1 MRLHRPVLAALA
13 LGTILPVTAASAATG
28 VVAAGSAVST
38 ATIATIAVGDLV
50 AGETVVP
57 GHAISVATLTATAQT
72 LTSAAPAVSF
82 VPVTVDGVQ
91 SGAVT
96 VTPANSPTTVGG
108 VTTAALPGNVLSATS
123 PVATL
128 TAAKPASGPTSAL
141 SASLGT
147 IKVLGLPIAMNGS
160 LKVGSATDVSHA
172 NAGKTLSVKNVSFPS
187 IGALLAALGID
198 VTKLPVATLTALV
211 EELPLIIGATTLAA
225 FDAASAAVTAAD
237 DAYTGA
243 QGDAADAAA
252 DLATKTTAFDSEL
265 SGADLT
271 GIVFTGSGVTD
282 PGPLGHLDHT
292 DWDTLGADGNTVGQ
306 AVQDAI
312 LLLNDTTFGAA
323 AAAYEAAKIVLAD
336 AQAQLGPLFSTLSG
350 AIATLAGIVSDV
362 LDGTPLLSI
371 GAIEVGTTAAVG
383 STKAAKV
390 TGYVSGL
397 KVMGLDVLG
406 VLTGN
411 TKLDVAKL
419 AGTTASQVNSLV
431 NALTTT
437 LSEILSSATGAT
449 GLIVPAPLVQVL
461 TKSTHTGTDGAFGTA
476 DVTLNALSVSMG
488 TVEVPRVYALGQQVS
503 IISLTPKAVLP
514 AIRTAPFSV
523 KLGTITEAARYR
535 AASTPTTPGNGNEL
549 PATGSP
555 YGLAIVAVVGA
566 GLAIGTRRHLRAVRA

>member
-13 LGTILPVTAASAATG
+13 LGTILPVTAASAASG

-38 ATIATIAVGDLV
+38 ATLATIAVGDLV

-82 VPVTVDGVQ
+82 VPVTVDGVK

-128 TAAKPASGPTSAL
+128 TAAGPAAGPTSAL
-141 SASLGT
+141 TASLGT

-172 NAGKTLSVKNVSFPS
+172 NAGKTLSIKNVSFPS

-211 EELPLIIGATTLAA
+211 EELPLAIGSATLAA
-225 FDAASAAVTAAD
+225 FDAASGAVSDAD

-243 QGDAADAAA
+243 QGDVADAAA
-252 DLATKTTAFDSEL
+252 DLATKTTAFDTAL
-265 SGADLT
+265 GGADLT
-271 GIVFTGSGVTD
+271 GIVFTGSGVTG
-282 PGPLGHLDHT
+282 GPLDHS
-292 DWDTLGADGNTVGQ
+292 DWDTLGETGAGQ
-306 AVQDAI
+306 AVQTAI
-312 LLLNDTTFGAA
+312 LALITNSTLGASA
-323 AAAYEAAKIVLAD
+323 TAYENAKTALAD
-336 AQAQLGPLFSTLSG
+336 AQALLGPLFTTLSG

-362 LDGTPLLSI
+362 LDGTPLVSI

-383 STKAAKV
+383 STKTAKV

-406 VLTGN
+406 TLTGN

-419 AGTTASQVNSLV
+419 VGTTASQVNSLV

-503 IISLTPKAVLP
+503 LTALTPNAVLP

-523 KLGTITEAARYR
+523 KVGTITEAARYR
-535 AASTPTTPGNGNEL
+535 AATTPTTPGNGNEL
-549 PATGSP
+549 PATGAP

-566 GLAIGTRRHLRAVRA
+566 GLAIGTRRHLRTVRA

>member
-1 MRLHRPVLAALA
+1 MRLHRPLLAALA
-13 LGTILPVTAASAATG
+13 LGTVLPVTAASAATG
-28 VVAAGSAVST
+28 VTAAGSAVST
-38 ATIATIAVGDLV
+38 ATLATIAIGDLV

-57 GHAISVATLTATAQT
+57 GHAISVASLTATAQT

-82 VPVTVDGVQ
+82 VPVTVDGVKT
-91 SGAVT
+91 GAVT

-128 TAAKPASGPTSAL
+128 TAASPASGPTSAL
-141 SASLGT
+141 TASLGS
-147 IKVLGLPIAMNGS
+147 IKVMGLPIAMNGTI
-160 LKVGSATDVSHA
+160 KVGSATDVSHA
-172 NAGKTLSVKNVSFPS
+172 NAGKTLSIKNVSFPS

-211 EELPLIIGATTLAA
+211 EELPMNIGATTLAA
-225 FDAASAAVTAAD
+225 FEAASNAVSDAD

-252 DLATKTTAFDSEL
+252 DLATKTTAFDTAL

-271 GIVFTGSGVTD
+271 GIVFTGSGVTG
-282 PGPLGHLDHT
+282 GPLDHSN
-292 DWDTLGADGNTVGQ
+292 WDTLGADGNTVGQ
-306 AVQDAI
+306 AVQAAI
-312 LLLNDTTFGAA
+312 LALPANSSLGAA
-323 AAAYEAAKIVLAD
+323 ATAYEGAKTALDAANALV
-336 AQAQLGPLFSTLSG
+336 GPLFTTLQS
-350 AIATLAGIVSDV
+350 AISTLAGIVSDV

-383 STKAAKV
+383 SAKTAKV

-397 KVMGLDVLG
+397 KVMGLDVVG

-411 TKLDVAKL
+411 TKLDLAKL
-419 AGTTASQVNSLV
+419 AGTTATQVNGLV
-431 NALTTT
+431 DALTSS

-461 TKSTHTGTDGAFGTA
+461 TKTASTGTDGAFGTA
-476 DVTLNALSVSMG
+476 NVTVNALSVSMG

-503 IISLTPKAVLP
+503 LTALTPNAVLP

-535 AASTPTTPGNGNEL
+535 AATTTPTTPGNGSEL
-549 PATGSP
+549 PATGAP

-566 GLAIGTRRHLRAVRA
+566 GLAVGTRRHLRAVRA